1 MCMAIHSQCI
11 KYLTCSIY
19 QMTVFTIKAHLRQ
32 FPASPLKI
40 FCRDLKKSVHE
51 TLSPVV
57 QVAKR
62 QEEFQNV
69 LGSLPKKE
77 LFSRVTSGRKDKG
90 FLPAKYAVAFVKEV
104 IDSATFACEVIKS
117 KHLEDVYYS
126 PMQSGLLNIYLFRR
140 RKKKKLRLKI
150 LQKTNLIRKCICL
163 PQKRGL
169 TFPLLN
175 EIGRL

>member
-11 KYLTCSIY
+11 KYLTCYIY
-19 QMTVFTIKAHLRQ
+19 LMTVFTIKAHLRL

-40 FCRDLKKSVHE
+40 FCSDLKKSVNE
-51 TLSPVV
+51 TQSPVV
-57 QVAKR
+57 QVAKC

-126 PMQSGLLNIYLFRR
+126 PMRCGLLNIYLFRR

-150 LQKTNLIRKCICL
+150 LQKTDLIRKCICL